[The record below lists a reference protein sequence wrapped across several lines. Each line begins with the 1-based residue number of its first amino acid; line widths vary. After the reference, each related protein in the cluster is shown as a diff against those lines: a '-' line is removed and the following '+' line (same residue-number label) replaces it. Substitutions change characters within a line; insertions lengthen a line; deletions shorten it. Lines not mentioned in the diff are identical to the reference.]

1 METPVQRKKLNLGIV
16 AHADA
21 GKTTLTEQILYLAGA
36 VRAAGSVDDGAPP
49 APTRW
54 RWNGSGVSL

>member
-1 METPVQRKKLNLGIV
+1 METPIQRKKLNLGIV

-36 VRAAGSVDDGAPP
+36 VRAALHAAGIA
-49 APTRW
+49 
-54 RWNGSGVSL
+54 